1 MMQEEFDFELDRVAS
16 TIRDRGCRKVL
27 LQFPEGLKRRA
38 PGVASVLSEKTGATI
53 IISGEPCFGACDI
66 PDTDADLTVH
76 FGHLPIPSVKTRNSV
91 LFIQA
96 RSDADPYPAL
106 KNALPRLGNAVGLL
120 TTAQHLHHL
129 NGMAEFLRSKGLRV
143 QVGQGD
149 SRLYMGGQVLGCNA
163 SSARAVADDVDSF
176 LFVGTGD
183 FHAIAI
189 ALTTS
194 KQVLIADPA
203 TSAVKDAAELRDGML
218 RQRHAAIEK
227 ARQARSIGIILS
239 TKLGQRR
246 EKAAI
251 YSNRMLA
258 DAGYE
263 TALIEFELVTPQKL
277 ESFGLDAWVSTACP
291 RLAIDDFAAFPKP
304 VLTVPEAEIL
314 TGKRAWNDYVFDEIP

>member
-1 MMQEEFDFELDRVAS
+1 MHEEFDFELDRVAS
-16 TIRDRGCRKVL
+16 TVRDRGCRTVV

-38 PGVASVLSEKTGATI
+38 QIVASALSEKTGATI

-76 FGHLPIPSVKTRNSV
+76 FGHLPIPSVKTRKSV

-106 KNALPRLGNAVGLL
+106 KKALPRLGDTVGLL
-120 TTAQHLHHL
+120 TSAQHLHHL
-129 NGMAEFLRSKGLRV
+129 DGMAEFLRTKGIRV
-143 QVGQGD
+143 ATGKGD
-149 SRLYMGGQVLGCNA
+149 SRLFADGQVLGCNA
-163 SSARAVADDVDSF
+163 SSARAVAGDVDSF

-203 TSAVKDAAELRDGML
+203 TSTVKDAAEIRDRLL

-227 ARQARSIGIILS
+227 ARQARSIGVILS
-239 TKLGQRR
+239 TKQGQRR

-251 YSNRMLA
+251 YSNRLLA
-258 DAGYE
+258 AAGYE

-277 ESFGLDAWVSTACP
+277 ESFGLDAWISTACP

-314 TGKRAWNDYVFDEIP
+314 AGKRAWNDYVFDEIS